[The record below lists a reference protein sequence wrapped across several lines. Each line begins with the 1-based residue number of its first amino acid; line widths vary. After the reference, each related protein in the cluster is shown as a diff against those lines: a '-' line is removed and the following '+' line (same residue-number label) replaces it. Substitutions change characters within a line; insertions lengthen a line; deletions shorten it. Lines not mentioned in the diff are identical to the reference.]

1 MLADKLGRFMT
12 SPEFL
17 RRANALIEQAVR
29 KLETHG
35 IQPAYIH
42 RSPRQKPT
50 PSL

>member
-1 MLADKLGRFMT
+1 MSADKLGRFMT

-17 RRANALIEQAVR
+17 LRANALIEQAVQ
-29 KLETHG
+29 KLETRH

-42 RSPRQKPT
+42 RATRQKPT